1 MKSISQF
8 LELYPSRNSKNVYRA
23 GIHSFL
29 EFIYGSKRNGPKSTQ
44 AEIKVLDDLSMKY
57 LKDNRDY
64 EEDLL
69 KFAVALHSKPP
80 KSGKAYMAGLKEW
93 LSYNDIELSLK
104 SAKLI
109 RRKMPKGGAR
119 SLEADLDTITLR
131 NILQHTD
138 LKGRAFFLT
147 LSSSGIR
154 LGEAL
159 QITLNDIDLTKE
171 PVLLNI
177 RQEYTKTNEP
187 RQTYISKEAREVV
200 KEWLKVRNKYIESS
214 MNRNKGLVNAGIGTP
229 KDSEDNRIF
238 PFSSNVAEAMWITAI
253 RNAGLLSV
261 DKSTNRKTF
270 RIHQL
275 RKFFRS
281 QLALSCPLD
290 IVETLMGHEGYL
302 TESYRRYTRVQ
313 IAEYYLKHESLL
325 HINKTEDAVKIQTEV
340 KDLSVKNQGMESEIQ
355 ALRKLVD
362 EEFDTNQ
369 GLKEELKQLRSQVSE
384 LIAELHS

>member
-44 AEIKVLDDLSMKY
+44 AELKVLDDLSIKY

-119 SLEADLDTITLR
+119 SLEADLDTITFR

-154 LGEAL
+154 VGEAL

-214 MNRNKGLVNAGIGTP
+214 MNRNRGLVGNGIGTT
-229 KDSEDNRIF
+229 KQADDNRIF

-325 HINKTEDAVKIQTEV
+325 HIHKSEDAIKIQGEVAELTGKNQTMDAEV
-340 KDLSVKNQGMESEIQ
+340 K
-355 ALRKLVD
+355 ALRDLVD
-362 EEFDTNQ
+362 EEFKTNQ
-369 GLKEELKQLRSQVSE
+369 QLRDDVKMLKDQLFMV
-384 LIAELHS
+384 LQELHS